1 MKFSERLGYK
11 PVKEQLQVEAIDN
24 DLKNSLWSAFL
35 DTFFDGLSNYG
46 FPEYQLYNYHRALW
60 FNFFKLP
67 IDTSYIH
74 SDRSVSKENL
84 KKYLRKYFYESEN
97 WYDALDLIEFSAK
110 FAFHKYVEVINLVL
124 EREKSAYRFVN
135 GQITQI
141 TSATEIAEIEEAITS
156 DDIYKP
162 VSIHLNTALTFLA
175 DKQNPDYRNSI
186 KESISAVESMCK
198 IFTGNDKAT
207 LGETLLLLEKNG
219 KLHPAM
225 KKAFSSL
232 YGYTSDD
239 AGIRHALIQG
249 DRTVDFHES
258 KFMLVTCSSF
268 INFLKS
274 RQE

>member
-11 PVKEQLQVEAIDN
+11 PVKEQLQVESIDN
-24 DLKNSLWSAFL
+24 DLKNSLWSVFL
-35 DTFFDGLSNYG
+35 ELFFKGLSNEH
-46 FPEYQLYNYHRALW
+46 PEYLLHTYHKALW

-74 SDRSVSKENL
+74 NDSSVSKDKL
-84 KKYLRKYFYESEN
+84 HQHLRKFFFESKN
-97 WYDALDLIEFSAK
+97 WYDPFDLIEYSATY
-110 FAFHKYVEVINLVL
+110 ADHRYIEMMNIIL

-135 GQITQI
+135 GQITQM
-141 TSATEIAEIEEAITS
+141 TSPIEISEIEEAITS
-156 DDIYKP
+156 NDIYKP
-162 VSIHLNTALTFLA
+162 VSIHLNRALSLLA

-198 IFTGNDKAT
+198 IFTGYDKAT
-207 LGETLLLLEKNG
+207 LGETLNSLEKG
-219 KLHPAM
+219 GALHPAM

-239 AGIRHALIQG
+239 AGIRHALIEG
-249 DRTVDFHES
+249 DRSIDFYES

-274 RQE
+274 RLK

>member
-11 PVKEQLQVEAIDN
+11 PVKEQLQVESIDA
-24 DLKNSLWSAFL
+24 DLKNSLWSVFL
-35 DTFFDGLSNYG
+35 DSFFTGLSNYG
-46 FPEYQLYNYHRALW
+46 YPEYQLYNYHRALW

-67 IDTSYIH
+67 IDTSYIY
-74 SDRSVSKENL
+74 SDRSVSQDNL
-84 KKYLRKYFYESEN
+84 KKYLRNFFFESKN
-97 WYDALDLIEFSAK
+97 WYDPLDLIEFSAK
-110 FAFHKYVEVINLVL
+110 FADHKFVEVINLVL

-135 GQITQI
+135 VQITQI
-141 TSATEIAEIEEAITS
+141 TSATEISEIEEAITS
-156 DDIYKP
+156 SDIYKP
-162 VSIHLNTALTFLA
+162 VSIHLNTALSLLA

-186 KESISAVESMCK
+186 KESISSVESMCK
-198 IFTGNDKAT
+198 IFTNNDKAT
-207 LGETLLLLEKNG
+207 LGETLTILEKNG

-225 KKAFSSL
+225 KKAFSAL

-239 AGIRHALIQG
+239 AGIRHALMDG
-249 DRTVDFHES
+249 DRNVDFHEA

>member
-11 PVKEQLQVEAIDN
+11 TIKEQLQVESIDN
-24 DLKNSLWSAFL
+24 DLKNTLWSVFL
-35 DTFFDGLSNYG
+35 DSFFNDLSNYG
-46 FPEYQLYNYHRALW
+46 YPEYALYNYHRSLW
-60 FNFFKLP
+60 FDFFKLP
-67 IDTSYIH
+67 IDSSYIYH
-74 SDRSVSKENL
+74 DRSVDKDGL
-84 KKYLRKYFYESEN
+84 KKSLRKYFFESKN
-97 WYDALDLIEFSAK
+97 WYEPLDLIEFSAK
-110 FAFHKYVEVINLVL
+110 FADLKYVEVMNLVL

-141 TSATEIAEIEEAITS
+141 TSATEISEIEEAITS
-156 DDIYKP
+156 DDTYKP
-162 VSIHLNTALTFLA
+162 VTIHLSAALSLLA

-198 IFTGNDKAT
+198 IFTNNDKAT
-207 LGETLLLLEKNG
+207 LGDTLNILGKNG
-219 KLHPAM
+219 TLHPAM

-239 AGIRHALIQG
+239 AGIRHALTEN
-249 DRTVDFHES
+249 DRNIDFHES

-274 RQE
+274 RKE